1 MATDSPRLLSHN
13 HFNVWLGVLAIEKSN
28 KRSTE
33 IDKQAL
39 LEHEIAVIQGIVDSK
54 SKYRKI
60 VQAGIARWVGD
71 FQKGQIEIKSVDDLR
86 KLIEMDLELQKDE
99 L

>member
-1 MATDSPRLLSHN
+1 
-13 HFNVWLGVLAIEKSN
+13 LGVLAIDKSN
-28 KRSTE
+28 KRSRGCG
-33 IDKQAL
+33 DNAL
-39 LEHEIAVIQGIVDSK
+39 LQHEIAVIQGIMESK

-71 FQKGQIEIKSVDDLR
+71 FQKGQIEIKTVDDLR
-86 KLIEMDLELQKDE
+86 KLIEMDLELQKDD

>member
-1 MATDSPRLLSHN
+1 
-13 HFNVWLGVLAIEKSN
+13 VLAIEKSN
-28 KRSTE
+28 KRS
-33 IDKQAL
+33 IRADKHAL
-39 LEHEIAVIQGIVDSK
+39 LEHEIAVVQGIVESK

-71 FQKGQIEIKSVDDLR
+71 FQKGQIEIKTVDDLR
-86 KLIEMDLELQKDE
+86 KLIEMDLELQKDD